1 MEPPRDCQQKEKE
14 IGESKRPRSFR
25 SQGRRCFQKEGV
37 VHRVKCSSKMQPRK
51 AWMLPIDC
59 PLGVLV
65 EGWVGCEGKAGYY
78 PSTTWIPH
86 SLNPLTWVLLPLLMG
101 FS

>member
-1 MEPPRDCQQKEKE
+1 MEPHRDYQQNEKERPRQGDKE
-14 IGESKRPRSFR
+14 IGVSKRPRSVR
-25 SQGRRCFQKEGV
+25 SQGRRCFQKDGV
-37 VHRVKCSSKMQPRK
+37 VHRVKCSSKMQACK

-65 EGWVGCEGKAGYY
+65 EGCV
-78 PSTTWIPH
+78 H
-86 SLNPLTWVLLPLLMG
+86 PLTWVLLPLHMD